1 MVRKGADMTERLI
14 GDIRS
19 APDARAAREL
29 LIAADRIG
37 IPHALLKTRLGAGA
51 ITGHAFNKELGRYRI
66 EKQQPARSNTSIDL
80 ARTVLALHEKPVHDK
95 RLDPVK
101 WSNKKR
107 TLRQADFN
115 KLSREQSTVPD
126 KLSTFISALACTQS
140 QLIGQVHDSWE
151 SVGSRARTDTL
162 HETARH
168 ALPSSL
174 PEIEHPSATDFTNE
188 VLSFGGEVPPIIKLS
203 RSVFSLTASGLA
215 VYHGRDN
222 RAQPY
227 HYRTTI
233 EGTETIY
240 LTLGPDEDPND
251 LADISDMAPLAI
263 GEDTSL
269 QAMLTPVASEVI
281 ATKQFDPFRRVEK
294 Q

>member
-14 GDIRS
+14 GDIRK
-19 APDARAAREL
+19 APTPSAAREL
-29 LIAADRIG
+29 LIAADRLG
-37 IPHALLKTRLGAGA
+37 IDHAALNRCLNGVP
-51 ITGHAFNKELGRYRI
+51 GHSFDGERGRYRI
-66 EKQQPARSNTSIDL
+66 EKQQPSRNNTSIDL
-80 ARTVLALHEKPVHDK
+80 ARTVLALNQKPAHDK

-101 WSNKKR
+101 WSSEKR

-115 KLSREQSTVPD
+115 KLSREQSAVPD

-140 QLIGQVHDSWE
+140 QLIGQVHDSWG
-151 SVGSRARTDTL
+151 SVDSRARTDTL

-168 ALPSSL
+168 ALPSSF

-188 VLSFGGEVPPIIKLS
+188 VLSFGEEVPPIIKLS
-203 RSVFSLTASGLA
+203 RGVFSLTASGLA
-215 VYHGRDN
+215 VYHGKDN
-222 RAQPY
+222 QAQQY
-227 HYRTTI
+227 LYRTTI
-233 EGTETIY
+233 KGTETIY
-240 LTLGPDEDPND
+240 LTLGPGEDPND

-263 GEDTSL
+263 REDTSL